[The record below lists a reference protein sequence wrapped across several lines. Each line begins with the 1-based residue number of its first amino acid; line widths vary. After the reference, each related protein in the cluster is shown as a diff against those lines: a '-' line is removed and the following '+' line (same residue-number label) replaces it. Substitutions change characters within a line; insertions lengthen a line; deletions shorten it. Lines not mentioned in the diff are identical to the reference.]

1 MPYQRNPSSIFSLP
15 NYNVKESSNVN
26 NFPSNTNMIP
36 SHLNTS
42 YQIIPVNPHLI
53 KMLYP
58 VSRALSHKTQ
68 HATRPTRITSLF
80 PRLHLVSSRD
90 RRSFHEKIVP
100 LLRVQR
106 YPTTMQKGSYFPPP
120 LGRKRRENHTGI
132 NK

>member
-90 RRSFHEKIVP
+90 RRSFHEKITTFKGAKISHNNAKRF
-100 LLRVQR
+100 LFSTTTRKEEKRKSHR
-106 YPTTMQKGSYFPPP
+106 YK
-120 LGRKRRENHTGI
+120 
-132 NK
+132 